1 MRSIVFLF
9 LTLFTIQALAQKQVD
24 TTQKIIPG
32 RFNSEEAKK
41 QPYVILISAD
51 GFRYD
56 YAEKYHANYLLSLA
70 HNGIWAKDG
79 MYPSYPSI
87 TFPNHYSIAT
97 GLYPAHHGIVDNVFY
112 DPARKE
118 KYIIGTPSILDGSW
132 YGGEP
137 LWSLA
142 EKQGMLAASL
152 FWVGSESDAGGM
164 RPTYYYAYH
173 EKFSGAD
180 KAQIIKNWLSLPEDR
195 RPHFITLYFPE
206 VDHKGHSF
214 GPDARQTEY
223 AVQYIDSS
231 IQKLTEALTPLNLPI
246 NYIFL
251 SDHGMIAVEQ
261 KDYIPMPPID
271 KDKFVVVNSGTFARI
286 TALDPKDIDP
296 LYKALCNGNHDN
308 YKIYLAK
315 DFPRKLHYSTR
326 EDHTRRIGDIILVP
340 NGSKILV
347 DVGRKTSIGKHGFDP
362 HEIPEMKA
370 TYIAWGPAFKT
381 SKEIRPFSNVN
392 VYPLIAHIL
401 NLNITQPI
409 DGKFKKLKK
418 TLKR

>member
-1 MRSIVFLF
+1 MNKILLAFIILF
-9 LTLFTIQALAQKQVD
+9 SYQLQAQKPVD
-24 TTQKIIPG
+24 TTQKIIEG
-32 RFNSEEAKK
+32 RVNTEEAMK

-56 YAEKYHANYLLSLA
+56 YAEKYQTPYLLELA
-70 HNGIWAKDG
+70 RQGIWAKKG

-87 TFPNHYSIAT
+87 TFPNHYTIAT
-97 GLYPAHHGIVDNVFY
+97 GLYPSHTGIVDNVFY
-112 DPARKE
+112 DPARDE

-132 YGGEP
+132 YKGEP

-164 RPTYYYAYH
+164 RPTYYYGYH

-180 KAQIIKNWLSLPEDR
+180 KAQIIKNWLSLPEER

-206 VDHKGHSF
+206 VDHAGHRF
-214 GPDARQTEY
+214 GPDGRQTEY
-223 AVQYIDSS
+223 SVQYIDSS
-231 IQKLTEALTPLNLPI
+231 IQKLTQALQPLNLPI
-246 NYIFL
+246 NFIFL
-251 SDHGMIAVEQ
+251 SDHGMIGVEQ

-286 TALDPKDIDP
+286 TAKDTKDIEP
-296 LYKALCNGNHDN
+296 LYHSLRNAKHDN

-315 DFPRKLHYSTR
+315 DFPKRLHFSTR
-326 EDHTRRIGDIILVP
+326 EDQSRRIGDIILVP
-340 NGSKILV
+340 DGAKLLV
-347 DVGRKTSIGKHGFDP
+347 DVGRKTSIGKHGYDP
-362 HEIPEMKA
+362 CKVPEMKA
-370 TYIAWGPAFKT
+370 TYIAWGPAFDTPKVI
-381 SKEIRPFSNVN
+381 KPFSNVN
-392 VYPLIAHIL
+392 VYPLIAKIL

-409 DGKFKKLKK
+409 DGRLKVLKK
-418 TLKR
+418 TLK